1 MDSKDI
7 KTVLSLIAEVK
18 DIENKDLFEKILE
31 TYKPNR
37 SFKDAE
43 EFYDIV
49 WLTYEEF
56 TEQLIKLKFQEKLT
70 KNSKLDD
77 LVFLYQ
83 HESYFKSHFCKLFE
97 QYEGWG
103 CSADKARTILRALE
117 RFFITGKEI
126 QFDYSGEYTYHL
138 PKKILSNHKEILDF
152 YYGLTHL
159 YFGNPFKYLELLAN
173 LAGIGKVEIKD

>member
-7 KTVLSLIAEVK
+7 KTVLSLIAEVR
-18 DIENKDLFEKILE
+18 DIENKNLFEKIIE
-31 TYKPNR
+31 TYAPNR

-43 EFYDIV
+43 EFEFAV
-49 WLTYEEF
+49 WLPYEEF
-56 TEQLIKLKFQEKLT
+56 TEQLIKLNFQDSLNEYS
-70 KNSKLDD
+70 NIDD

-83 HESYFKSHFCKLFE
+83 HGSYFKSHFCKLFE
-97 QYEGWG
+97 QYEGFS

-117 RFFITGKEI
+117 SFFIIGKEI

-152 YYGLTHL
+152 YYGLTYL
-159 YFGNPFKYLELLAN
+159 YFGNPVKYIEEWAK
-173 LAGIGKVEIKD
+173 LAGIQKD